1 MQFSEIQL
9 THSKTKM
16 AKLYGIPNCDTM
28 KKARRWLDEHGVPY
42 QFHDYKKAGVDE
54 GLLRQWV
61 DQVGWEALFNRRG
74 MMWRKLDDSLK
85 DNMDEANAIRVMLET
100 PSIIKRPVLEVGDR
114 LHVGFR
120 EDDYSSLFD

>member
-1 MQFSEIQL
+1 
-9 THSKTKM
+9 M

-85 DNMDEANAIRVMLET
+85 ANMDEANAIRVMLET